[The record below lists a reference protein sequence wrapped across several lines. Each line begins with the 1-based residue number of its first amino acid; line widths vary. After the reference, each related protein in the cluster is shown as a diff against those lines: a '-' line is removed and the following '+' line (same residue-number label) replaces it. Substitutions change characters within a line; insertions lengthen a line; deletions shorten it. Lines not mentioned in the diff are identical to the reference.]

1 MRQREL
7 AVLSCRIVGAM
18 EGTSFMLNLTS
29 RSVVA
34 MQPIT
39 LASAGLRERQDL
51 QRWVTEHPEMIA
63 PDLLLVT
70 TEFDRWAIRDQ
81 KVADRLDALFLDA
94 TGSPLVA
101 ELKRDRAED
110 TVELQALKYAAYC
123 AQLTLDELAE
133 EYAAYHDVAGDEAR
147 QALLD
152 HAPMVEE
159 AGLQAIKIRLVAG
172 EFGPSVTSVVLWLRD
187 YGVDI
192 GCVEVAVRQVP
203 GASEAV
209 ISSRQLLPLPEAE
222 DYLVRRRKKEL
233 EEDQARQGPLEGTW
247 DSYAQQLPPGQL
259 AIARGLYEGITA
271 YVAHHELSWT
281 PTLRSWYL
289 GYKRPGGYYVAVI
302 QLHTAK
308 PIGFA
313 VKMPGD
319 PDEIPE
325 PNPYP
330 QLTAS
335 WNDHA
340 REWTWDV
347 PTVDDVPDVA
357 LALDISRKYLPESGP
372 TPMIPAKPKDTLP
385 AHSPAG
391 GM

>member
-1 MRQREL
+1 
-7 AVLSCRIVGAM
+7 
-18 EGTSFMLNLTS
+18 MLNLNS
-29 RSVVA
+29 GSVVA

-39 LASAGLRERQDL
+39 LASAGLKERQDL
-51 QRWVTEHPEMIA
+51 QQWVTEHPEMIA

-70 TEFDRWAIRDQ
+70 TEFDRWAIRDR

-133 EYAAYHDVAGDEAR
+133 EYAAYHDVAADEAR

-152 HAPMVEE
+152 HAPMVGE

-247 DSYAQQLPPGQL
+247 DSYAQQLPAGQL
-259 AIARGLYEGITA
+259 AIARRLYDQIA
-271 YVAHHELSWT
+271 DYVTHHELPWT
-281 PTLRSWYL
+281 PALRSWYL

-302 QLHTAK
+302 HPHSTK

-319 PDEIPE
+319 PGQIPE
-325 PNPYP
+325 ANPYP
-330 QLTAS
+330 NLAAS

-340 REWTWDV
+340 REWEWHV
-347 PTVDDVPDVA
+347 PTIEDVPDVG
-357 LALDISRKYLPESGP
+357 LALDISRNYLPVSGP
-372 TPMIPAKPKDTLP
+372 TPMNPAKPTDTRS
-385 AHSPAG
+385 AHPRADAT
-391 GM
+391 